1 MHIPVL
7 AEAVLQWLA
16 VRPDG
21 VYVDCTVGGG
31 GHAGRIAATLRSG
44 RLVGLDRDLVS
55 VMLARER
62 LAEYSN
68 VTVLHRNFGELAEV
82 LKEFGIDRIDGALI
96 DAGYSSM
103 QLDDAQR
110 GFSFQEEGPL
120 DMRMDRTAGPT
131 AAQWLAE
138 VSEPELARVLR
149 EYGDVG
155 PARRIARAI
164 HRRRDSQGL
173 RTTRDLVEA
182 VADALDFVHG
192 MPEETRT
199 VFQAVRMAVND
210 ELRWLE
216 AGLRA
221 GLEVLAPG
229 GRIVVISFHSGEDR
243 IVKNTFRAASRVQR
257 ELYPDGRVRA
267 RIPARIRILTPKPV
281 QPGPEEVRNN
291 PRAHSARLRAVEG
304 LVEEGGTA

>member
-1 MHIPVL
+1 
-7 AEAVLQWLA
+7 
-16 VRPDG
+16 
-21 VYVDCTVGGG
+21 
-31 GHAGRIAATLRSG
+31 
-44 RLVGLDRDLVS
+44 
-55 VMLARER
+55 MLARER